1 MATMKIL
8 DSFGRLKPQD
18 FHRDA
23 RVVVYASSEEGM
35 RRQFLEDGYA
45 IGSTPK
51 ASLVGVFDGHGGR
64 AAASFCAKNLFPV
77 LVEDEGFQSGTGIKQ
92 ALRNAFLKMDDLM
105 REENEQRYWQAGTT
119 AIVAVVTENFVY
131 VAHAGDAFCS
141 YRKGGETKHLTKDH
155 SPHVPEERERGVK
168 ADAIFSYGSTASKLY
183 MGIGDSQLLISRALG
198 DLDLKSNKKLAFDE
212 QVIIAVPDVVELE
225 VTEDLEYLVLCSDG
239 YTRRDIQWL
248 DMKSFSMSSGV
259 YREDRQDD
267 GTYAI
272 VLLEKNKAAK
282 LDS

>member
-23 RVVVYASSEEGM
+23 RVVVYASSEEGR
-35 RRQFLEDGYA
+35 RRQCLEDGYA

-131 VAHAGDAFCS
+131 VAHA
-141 YRKGGETKHLTKDH
+141 GGETKHLTKDH

-239 YTRRDIQWL
+239 YTRRDIQRL

-272 VLLEKNKAAK
+272 VLLEKNKAAAK
-282 LDS
+282 LDG